1 MASSCGP
8 PSLTTDSLDGLRASE
23 LQPMDTDFAEGL
35 LKDFEKITLKTK
47 GELMESLQNMEF
59 DTKMAAKKLS
69 VIEERLMKDTFQ
81 IHECVRM
88 IKQAVD
94 TYNEKLADLNWL
106 SSIVI
111 RELNTF
117 ELAER
122 RRLSCDVVAGF
133 VLAENTKNIVQKKIE
148 LVILAVCIQAKSQ
161 LNHHDSCDQNPIEK
175 EKNNWQME
183 ILRNNLI
190 DIIVPISVNLKNF
203 INVEQ
208 SPADHSLRYSELN
221 RELKAL
227 ENHVVSVYNNE
238 RAVMELVDF

>member
-8 PSLTTDSLDGLRASE
+8 PSLTTDSFDGLRASE
-23 LQPMDTDFAEGL
+23 LQPMDTDFAEGV
-35 LKDFEKITLKTK
+35 LKDFEKLTLKTK

-59 DTKMAAKKLS
+59 DTKVAAKKLT

-88 IKQAVD
+88 IKQAID
-94 TYNEKLADLNWL
+94 TYKEELADLNWL

-122 RRLSCDVVAGF
+122 RRLSCDVIAGF
-133 VLAENTKNIVQKKIE
+133 VLVENTKNIVQKKIE

-175 EKNNWQME
+175 EKNNWQIE
-183 ILRNNLI
+183 I
-190 DIIVPISVNLKNF
+190 
-203 INVEQ
+203 
-208 SPADHSLRYSELN
+208 
-221 RELKAL
+221 
-227 ENHVVSVYNNE
+227 
-238 RAVMELVDF
+238 